1 METNTNNRFIEASK
15 RERFCL
21 SNILPIIKNS
31 KYEWSE
37 YMTDIYSYDVYDC
50 LLQASI
56 DGSVKKRFIIE
67 IKIRDTHFDELILE
81 TKKLRDL
88 KSKVLDH
95 SNTEIL
101 YINVTPN
108 KTYVFNLSKMEKE
121 DKFSV
126 NKLKANKATM
136 ESRTNKVDKNVIY
149 LSITDARSID
159 FTFNEKEYQN
169 SIKVVINENNR
180 HKNNKN
186 LFEYL
191 FTNDGN

>member
-1 METNTNNRFIEASK
+1 
-15 RERFCL
+15 
-21 SNILPIIKNS
+21 
-31 KYEWSE
+31 
-37 YMTDIYSYDVYDC
+37 MTDIYSYDVYDC